1 MGNPTQQL
9 RSRGSLGWCTSGGR
23 IADSRVLSPMIE
35 DAAKAAVEEIMR
47 AWIPSMSNA
56 RLIKEASRK
65 SDQILRGHTAG
76 PRHHNAIVET
86 LFEMLHTLE
95 DRIQR
100 APRDAITFLP
110 ELAGV
115 KWNLDD
121 PLAGIIEAIDP
132 FGMSNFWT
140 MRIVP
145 VVPGRQRH
153 GPSKCRPKP
162 SGAGSR
168 PRGGTPALPSS
179 TEAPGIGKG
188 LGEER
193 SKGLREGLTNAAQDV
208 AGDIVAEA
216 IPILN
221 FLLLVKTAY
230 DYLVKWIYAKDAGLK
245 VAERRV
251 ALKVIADGIASMAV
265 KIGPPNK
272 TQRPPGV
279 QSPSIKLRPPVVP
292 WYGVALPEPDARG
305 VEEDLKMIVS
315 GRQWNKSSD
324 VRRAVAA
331 GRKKGFEYAKLY
343 ISNRSQKKKGGGHA
357 FLWALKRKFRNNRG
371 KIRRHLIGELRK
383 ELCYQRSLTRTQR
396 AKCLRVLR

>member
-1 MGNPTQQL
+1 MGNPKQQL
-9 RSRGSLGWCTSGGR
+9 RSRGPLGLCSSGGQV
-23 IADSRVLSPMIE
+23 ADSRVPSPMIE

-47 AWIPSMSNA
+47 AWLPSMPNA
-56 RLIKEASRK
+56 RLIKEAQRK

-86 LFEMLHTLE
+86 LFEMLRMLE

-100 APRDAITFLP
+100 APRDKVTFLP
-110 ELAGV
+110 KLAGV
-115 KWNLDD
+115 KWDLND
-121 PLAGIIEAIDP
+121 PLAGIVEAVDP

-145 VVPGRQRH
+145 VIPTTRRRC
-153 GPSKCRPKP
+153 PSKGNSKP
-162 SGAGSR
+162 SGAGLGSS
-168 PRGGTPALPSS
+168 GGTPALPSS
-179 TEAPGIGKG
+179 TKAPGIGRG
-188 LGEER
+188 LGQEK
-193 SKGLREGLTNAAQDV
+193 SKGLKEGLTDAAKDV
-208 AGDIVAEA
+208 AADIVAEA

-272 TQRPPGV
+272 TRRPPGV
-279 QSPSIKLRPPVVP
+279 QSGSMKLRPPVVP
-292 WYGVALPEPDARG
+292 WYGVPIPEPDARG
-305 VEEDLKMIVS
+305 VEEELKTVVR
-315 GRQWNKSSD
+315 GRLWNKPSD

-331 GRKKGFEYAKLY
+331 GRNKGFEYAKLY
-343 ISNRSQKKKGGGHA
+343 IKNRNRKKKGGGHN
-357 FLWALKRKFRNNRG
+357 FLWALKKKFKNNRE
-371 KIRRHLIGELRK
+371 KIREHIIRELRK